1 MSRLA
6 VILSMIV
13 LGACGGKKAAPKAE
27 AKPAAAASAAA
38 SKEPLW
44 LLRDNGKRCIVAPCP
59 SWSAT
64 NVDTRETVE
73 ISKIDF
79 AAMKLSSDAEA
90 QARANVQAG
99 QQWAR
104 GTIALVPKMGP
115 GGDGQVLNVSAV
127 LDATGKPTP

>member
-6 VILSMIV
+6 VILSMIL
-13 LGACGGKKAAPKAE
+13 LGACAGKKAAPKTE
-27 AKPAAAASAAA
+27 AKPAAAESA

-44 LLRDNGKRCIVAPCP
+44 LLRDNGKRCLVAPCP

-79 AAMKLSSDAEA
+79 SAMKLAPEAEA
-90 QARANVQAG
+90 QARAKVQAG

-104 GTIALVPKMGP
+104 GTIVLVPKMGP